1 MLGKRI
7 QADTIRPDWLD
18 DIADIE
24 LNTISFHL
32 AHPEPLPDKYIRKKN
47 IELGK
52 CVLKKYRV
60 YLDQKYWIYCRDAST
75 GSSKFPIHNE
85 LYNLLK
91 KGVTEG
97 KLICP
102 ASHLI
107 LEETLKQTDPAT
119 RQLTAQ
125 VVQELSDGVT
135 LHPCP
140 LLDQAEILHFLM
152 TERPWKVNAI
162 PVEQLV
168 WTYVGNVFGHATPI
182 CNEFDN
188 NTSNAIQKAWFD
200 SMSRIKFTILASAL
214 PANKAVLHRPA
225 TFYEQQNEQC
235 KEHRKDFTSFKE
247 AFMIELDGALDIIK
261 PLLQD
266 AQLYHYEICMG
277 KKSQNVSKEETE
289 EAVRLFSNLIYNA
302 FKMGKIE
309 RQLSG
314 LRIMVGIH
322 AAIRHKGQKFC
333 KGDHHDHL
341 HARTALPYC
350 NLFLT
355 EKNLGNLLTTKPL
368 QYDSL
373 YGCHIEWEPEKA
385 LDALK
390 RILN

>member
-1 MLGKRI
+1 MFDKHI
-7 QADTIRPDWLD
+7 QIKPNWLN

-24 LNTISFHL
+24 LDTISFHL
-32 AHPEPLPDKYIRKKN
+32 SHPELLPDAYIRKKN
-47 IELGK
+47 IELGES
-52 CVLKKYRV
+52 VLKKHRI
-60 YLDQKYWIYCRDAST
+60 YLDQKYWIYCRDVLT
-75 GSSKFPIHNE
+75 GSSRNPIHNE

-91 KGVTEG
+91 RGVAEG

-135 LHPCP
+135 LQPWP
-140 LLDQAEILHFLM
+140 VLYQAEILHFLM
-152 TERPWKVNAI
+152 TERPWKVNVI

-182 CNEFDN
+182 CDEFDK

-200 SMSRIKFTILASAL
+200 FMSRIKFTTLAKAL
-214 PANKAVLHRPA
+214 PANKAVLYRPVA
-225 TFYEQQNEQC
+225 FYEQQNEQC
-235 KEHRKDFTSFKE
+235 KEHRKDFASFKQ
-247 AFMIELDGALDIIK
+247 AFMIELAGALDIMK
-261 PLLQD
+261 PFLQD
-266 AQLYHYEICMG
+266 AQLYLYKMYFGE
-277 KKSQNVSKEETE
+277 KAQNVNKEETDE
-289 EAVRLFSNLIYNA
+289 SVRLFSNLIYNA
-302 FKMGKIE
+302 FKMEKIE
-309 RQLSG
+309 NQLSG

-368 QYDSL
+368 QYDAL
-373 YGCHIEWEPEKA
+373 YGCRIEWEPEKA